1 MIQPLSWHRF
11 LPVLALLISPS
22 LVLARRSRREVL
34 PAYQPL
40 ADFPAQI
47 GDLHAQDLALTPDEL
62 RVLGPGQFLL
72 RNYISP
78 IGEAPINLYIAFF
91 PSQRSGDTIHSPK
104 NCLPGAGWAPL
115 ESQRI
120 FLREPDGS
128 AAPVERYLIGRGS
141 DRDVVLYWYQ
151 AHGRITPSEYWAKFY
166 LVADAIRMNRT
177 DGALVRVVVPVET
190 DASAEAA
197 QTRAVHFAETIVPG
211 LGSYIP
217 K

>member
-1 MIQPLSWHRF
+1 MIQPLSWRRF
-11 LPVLALLISPS
+11 LPVIVLLVFPS

-34 PAYQPL
+34 PAYRPL
-40 ADFPAQI
+40 ADFPAKI
-47 GDLHAQDLALTPDEL
+47 DDLRAQDLALTHDEL
-62 RVLGPGQFLL
+62 RLLGPGQFLL

-78 IGEAPINLYIAFF
+78 AGEPPINLYVAFF

-115 ESQRI
+115 ESRRI
-120 FLREPDGS
+120 LLREADGS
-128 AAPVERYLIGRGS
+128 AAPVERYLIGRGA
-141 DRDVVLYWYQ
+141 DRDIVLYWYQ
-151 AHGRITPSEYWAKFY
+151 AHGRITSSEYLAKFY

-177 DGALVRVVVPVET
+177 DGALVRVVVPVEP
-190 DASAEAA
+190 DVSAETA
-197 QTRAVHFAETIVPG
+197 QTRAVQFAETILRG